1 MKQMSQICK
10 KCGNVAD
17 DGQEYCPNCYAELG
31 ALKKKNAEKRKREL
45 KNMGKK
51 AVAFSVIAAV
61 TGICMLLYLTNIE
74 EYVRMGFWAFIMPVT
89 IWLCLTGIG
98 VFYGIKSFGK
108 TSKLLSVTAFC
119 ISAVQLVALPL
130 IYILF
135 FIN

>member
-1 MKQMSQICK
+1 MSQICK

-61 TGICMLLYLTNIE
+61 AGICNTKPSQSAGWKNSGMNRPWL
-74 EYVRMGFWAFIMPVT
+74 VRCFR
-89 IWLCLTGIG
+89 LNHRD
-98 VFYGIKSFGK
+98 S
-108 TSKLLSVTAFC
+108 SR
-119 ISAVQLVALPL
+119 
-130 IYILF
+130 
-135 FIN
+135 